1 MLVVLLGRLEQTL
14 EDAEPKRDRRPNTL
28 GRPTQGTHPTGED
41 QTTSIRLSD
50 PRGCSLPFSSMPDRP
65 RHRRLIPRP
74 AGLTLECGPRFTV
87 KDMSS
92 TTRRHELRVAELA
105 AAANVSADTIRY
117 YERAGLLPEPAR
129 SPAGYRLYDPVTVER
144 LRFIQGCQRLGLKLR
159 DITDLLAVR
168 DTGTCPCEPAADLLQ
183 RRLAELD
190 ADMARLTALRLE
202 ITAMAD
208 ALPAPDCPPPAPGTA
223 WCPPDEGR

>member
-1 MLVVLLGRLEQTL
+1 VRSKVYGQGHEQHDEATRAPGGRVGRCCQRFSGHHPLLR
-14 EDAEPKRDRRPNTL
+14 A
-28 GRPTQGTHPTGED
+28 GRPAAGT
-41 QTTSIRLSD
+41 S
-50 PRGCSLPFSSMPDRP
+50 
-65 RHRRLIPRP
+65 
-74 AGLTLECGPRFTV
+74 
-87 KDMSS
+87 
-92 TTRRHELRVAELA
+92 
-105 AAANVSADTIRY
+105 
-117 YERAGLLPEPAR
+117 R
-129 SPAGYRLYDPVTVER
+129 SPAGYRLYDPATVER